1 MFNCKIRHL
10 KIYIAINISV
20 FLSVCLHV
28 YLPPLSFSPPSIKVN
43 NVTRKYSFVIL
54 WKHVRIHVNN
64 CMEELAAEQISHYQ
78 VFQTSIIKDLVDR
91 NPLYSLTWDFY
102 SKLWNNLFSTFEYLL
117 NWFYNDQDSVARRL
131 LKFN

>member
-10 KIYIAINISV
+10 KIYINISV

-78 VFQTSIIKDLVDR
+78 VFQTSIIKDLADR